1 VDPQTPDTAQSG
13 QFKPVHTPH
22 PDASQA
28 AAIGLRRL
36 NPRKDHTMLTE
47 QIAFEPH
54 TVAPEF
60 LARILSPYQPTQ
72 TDYLKEARIVQQ
84 CELGESGEDESE
96 NDGAQTQTPIV
107 TAVGYYSIPNSCYIQ
122 STGHF
127 NAVEYL
133 ICFNQLA
140 YTTFGYLIA
149 ERVLAELPSSRAS
162 SACRSE
168 LQKLT
173 IDRFFS
179 KQLSSM
185 LILKTET
192 RFTKVIDASDF
203 RAELAVNSVFYRKG
217 TLFTQTTCRFTDK
230 QGGSSDGTVL
240 LAYPLNFA

>member
-1 VDPQTPDTAQSG
+1 
-13 QFKPVHTPH
+13 
-22 PDASQA
+22 
-28 AAIGLRRL
+28 
-36 NPRKDHTMLTE
+36 MLTE
-47 QIAFEPH
+47 QIEFEPH

-60 LARILSPYQPTQ
+60 LARILSPYSPTQ
-72 TDYLKEARIVQQ
+72 TDYLKEARIVQR
-84 CELGESGEDESE
+84 CDLGDLDAESE
-96 NDGAQTQTPIV
+96 ANSAQTETPIV

-162 SACRSE
+162 SACRAE
-168 LQKLT
+168 LEKLT

-230 QGGSSDGTVL
+230 QGGSSDGSVL